1 MRRPSCEL
9 MLRILLVA
17 GDCRNSGRSAS
28 VSILAPWKLVLRTV
42 SACSTELVSISLKDT
57 AALFTCTETN
67 RAKDRDTGKFSDLQ
81 RASKSGGVGG
91 PATAT
96 ALSMELSSGPVTCVV
111 VLGVW

>member
-1 MRRPSCEL
+1 MNQNCTGNIARPSEEINVNSCGALTLRRPSCEL

-67 RAKDRDTGKFSDLQ
+67 RAKDRHRKVQ
-81 RASKSGGVGG
+81 
-91 PATAT
+91 
-96 ALSMELSSGPVTCVV
+96 
-111 VLGVW
+111 

>member
-17 GDCRNSGRSAS
+17 GDCRNSGSSAS

-57 AALFTCTETN
+57 AALFTCSGNERSERQTPQSSVTSGEQKTEVEPLE
-67 RAKDRDTGKFSDLQ
+67 RLQPQQRFSMC
-81 RASKSGGVGG
+81 
-91 PATAT
+91 
-96 ALSMELSSGPVTCVV
+96 LSNN
-111 VLGVW
+111 WQQH